1 MNSEQMLMGLAES
14 QQGCCENAG
23 ADEFIA
29 NRLAES
35 TTGKVCLMESICAV
49 ENRRAALKRVV
60 RNNGAPG
67 IDGVTRKGPWRV
79 SDYMQMNFALPAKWF
94 EKHYGLIRL
103 R

>member
-1 MNSEQMLMGLAES
+1 MDAEQMLMGLGASELRRC
-14 QQGCCENAG
+14 GNAV

-49 ENRRAALKRVV
+49 ENRRAARQRVV
-60 RNNGAPG
+60 FRINPTT
-67 IDGVTRKGPWRV
+67 VKPRLSQPSRR
-79 SDYMQMNFALPAKWF
+79 
-94 EKHYGLIRL
+94 IRDPYV